1 MIWGLSVLT
10 ALAGNLYLVPSIHLM
25 AHNFCNSN
33 SKDSDTLFLGSCM
46 QVVLNNS
53 HRHRQSHNYFHL
65 FIRDQPSLTS
75 SAITGATLGDFL
87 ALLRDDVRVA
97 LSQKKQNTHKPIC
110 TLEVEKPRDLKPSKQ
125 HSCAAV
131 RGLRREGCLLPRLM
145 T

>member
-1 MIWGLSVLT
+1 MCRGWRAGSWVRVLT
-10 ALAGNLYLVPSIHLM
+10 ALAEAPI
-25 AHNFCNSN
+25 
-33 SKDSDTLFLGSCM
+33 LGLQCGLLTSEESCM

-131 RGLRREGCLLPRLM
+131 RGFRREGCLLPRLM